1 MIVRELPDGG
11 LLCIPQ
17 PTHALM
23 AAQFCRHWGNRDF
36 ARPEPWELILA
47 GVAQHDN
54 GWVEWE
60 AAARL
65 RPDGMPMDF
74 VHYADVAGKAA
85 LWRRGVE
92 RAWAQHPYMGL
103 LVAHHAAL
111 LYRVGL
117 DRGQYAAD
125 PAGAQV
131 VAEFLAWVEALD
143 RRATAHLAGVPELEA
158 GLVPAVL
165 EANTRLL
172 QFGDRAALQVGMPW
186 SPESWIRVPVDG
198 RGDYTE
204 IRMVYDP
211 GERVIGF
218 DPWPYRVEAFSVV
231 LEGYRLAQRTFPD
244 EPTYRKAL
252 AQAPWARQEW
262 RVVRG

>member
-1 MIVRELPDGG
+1 VRELPDGG

-36 ARPEPWELILA
+36 VRPEPWELVLP

-65 RPDGMPMDF
+65 RSDGVPMDF

-117 DRGQYAAD
+117 DRGQYRAD
-125 PAGAQV
+125 PAGARV
-131 VAEFLAWVEALD
+131 VAQFLAWVEGLE
-143 RRATAHLAGVPELEA
+143 RRARAHLAGVPELVA
-158 GLVPAVL
+158 ALAPDVL
-165 EANTRLL
+165 ASNTRLL
-172 QFGDRAALQVGMPW
+172 QFGDRAALQVAMPW
-186 SPESWIRVPVDG
+186 PPESWIRVPVDG
-198 RGDYTE
+198 RGSYTE
-204 IRMVYDP
+204 LRMVYDP
-211 GERVIGF
+211 DERVIAF
-218 DPWPYRVEAFSVV
+218 EPWPYGVETFPVV
-231 LEGYRLAQRTFPD
+231 LEGYRLARRTFPD
-244 EPTYRKAL
+244 EPTYQEAL
-252 AQAPWARQEW
+252 AQAPWERQEW